1 MNKVICFQCN
11 NRTEFSTKI
20 SFREECSQCG
30 ADMHICFNC
39 RFYDTSSYN
48 ECKET
53 SAEKVQDKDRNN
65 YCEYFEAN
73 SNNSTIKNNSHTD
86 QKKKQLADAEA
97 LFKKD

>member
-11 NRTEFSTKI
+11 HSSELSTKI
-20 SFREECSQCG
+20 SFREECSHCG
-30 ADMHICFNC
+30 EDMHVCLNC

-48 ECKET
+48 ECKEP

-73 SNNSTIKNNSHTD
+73 TNHSTKNSSHSEK
-86 QKKKQLADAEA
+86 KKKQLTDAEA